1 MDEFDRR
8 ILAELQADGR
18 ISLTDLAAR
27 VGLSL
32 SPCHRRVRALELNG
46 VIQQYRA
53 HIDPGSVGLGFS
65 AIVFVTLRESSHD
78 SIAAFET
85 ALLTVPQVVQAERL
99 FGDPDYMLHVLT
111 RDLSSFQQLY
121 DEQLSA
127 LPLVLRLR
135 TTLVMKKLIQNRPV
149 PI

>member
-1 MDEFDRR
+1 MNEFDRR

-18 ISLTDLAAR
+18 ISLTDLAGR

-53 HIDPGSVGLGFS
+53 HIDPGRVGLGFS

>member
-1 MDEFDRR
+1 M
-8 ILAELQADGR
+8 
-18 ISLTDLAAR
+18 
-27 VGLSL
+27 GLSL

-53 HIDPGSVGLGFS
+53 HIDPGRVGLGFS